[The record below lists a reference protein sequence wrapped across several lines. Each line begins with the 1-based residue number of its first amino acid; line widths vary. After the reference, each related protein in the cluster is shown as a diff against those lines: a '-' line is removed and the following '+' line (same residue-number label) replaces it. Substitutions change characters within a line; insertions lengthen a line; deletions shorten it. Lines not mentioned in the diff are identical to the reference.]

1 MTSTND
7 LSPPSLFLSPYSVPS
22 SLSHCWEFSST
33 FLSLQSHNAAA
44 AAVVVLVAGEVANS
58 ILWSVLLY

>member
-1 MTSTND
+1 MTFPLL
-7 LSPPSLFLSPYSVPS
+7 LSFSLPTLCQAHFLIVVKFP
-22 SLSHCWEFSST
+22 LLF
-33 FLSLQSHNAAA
+33 FSLQSHNAA

>member
-22 SLSHCWEFSST
+22 SLSHCCKISST
-33 FLSLQSHNAAA
+33 FFSLQSHNA

>member
-22 SLSHCWEFSST
+22 SLSHCCKISST
-33 FLSLQSHNAAA
+33 FFSLQSHNAAA
-44 AAVVVLVAGEVANS
+44 AAVVGEVANS

>member
-33 FLSLQSHNAAA
+33 FFSLQSHNAA